1 MEAESGFNYSLTK
14 EEMHKFYI
22 YLKIVKCSEERQHE
36 CLYNAIRYLFITIFE
51 NRQISFWGKRDM
63 IKDMFKK
70 LKDENKNN
78 PKLSY
83 IFNVF
88 KKMII

>member
-1 MEAESGFNYSLTK
+1 MT
-14 EEMHKFYI
+14 
-22 YLKIVKCSEERQHE
+22 
-36 CLYNAIRYLFITIFE
+36 
-51 NRQISFWGKRDM
+51 
-63 IKDMFKK
+63 KDMFKK